1 MANMARRTARRPA
14 KPDPRFDMSAWEEDA
29 RGSTHQAPEG
39 VPEDDAP
46 AYDAP
51 ADDVELDEPE
61 RLDAEDEETMDDG
74 EETGAA
80 SAADEEH
87 AVEKPL
93 GPVLSKEKL
102 EKYQQKQRKR
112 GIIYI
117 SRIPP
122 GMTPAKVR
130 HIFSQ
135 FGEVDRMYL
144 QPKHPPKG
152 GKRKRMP
159 SHFSEGW
166 IEFTSKRVAR
176 TTAEMLNAQPIGALG
191 GAAHS
196 SRKSTGARVGNRW
209 KDDVWTMKYLKG
221 FRWPM
226 LMEQMSHER
235 ASHAARMRLELSQ
248 SAYEQRDYLQK
259 VERARAQRSR
269 AAKHAEGAEDAP
281 PPKLPAPHTFQQR
294 TPVYRDVRDQ
304 RKHSKPESTRP
315 SAAPRGAPGSAPPMD
330 QVLDQIF

>member
-1 MANMARRTARRPA
+1 MAA
-14 KPDPRFDMSAWEEDA
+14 KAQQAQAGAQVPLDERFDLSAWE
-29 RGSTHQAPEG
+29 GSTGKRSEEQLATR
-39 VPEDDAP
+39 
-46 AYDAP
+46 P
-51 ADDVELDEPE
+51 ADELAEAE
-61 RLDAEDEETMDDG
+61 GEAEEADADNE
-74 EETGAA
+74 
-80 SAADEEH
+80 
-87 AVEKPL
+87 
-93 GPVLSKEKL
+93 PVLPPLTL
-102 EKYQQKQRKR
+102 ENLEEFKKKQQKR
-112 GIIYI
+112 GIIYV

-122 GMTPAKVR
+122 GMTAPKVR

-135 FGEVDRMYL
+135 FGEVGRIYL
-144 QPKHPPKG
+144 QPKDKDLTG
-152 GKRKRMP
+152 AKRKRA

-166 IEFTSKRVAR
+166 IEFLSKRVAR
-176 TTAEMLNAQPIGALG
+176 TAAEMLNAQPIGALG
-191 GAAHS
+191 GSAPS
-196 SRKSTGARVGNRW
+196 SRRSQGNRVTNRW